1 MFKIFRNFFQRKQK
15 TEEHFPDYICK
26 GICHDGM
33 RCVDL
38 PNHAEIC
45 TSKELVLTPETIAF
59 LKEEINKSVDQRWK
73 EETDVM
79 IKTAKVGPIAR
90 RKACC

>member
-1 MFKIFRNFFQRKQK
+1 MFKIFLNLLQRKQK
-15 TEEHFPDYICK
+15 TEEHFPDYKCK

-33 RCVDL
+33 RCIDL

-59 LKEEINKSVDQRWK
+59 LKDEINKSVDQRWNAEIADMLK
-73 EETDVM
+73 A
-79 IKTAKVGPIAR
+79 AKVDPIVR

>member
-1 MFKIFRNFFQRKQK
+1 MINFIRRMFSSKQV
-15 TEEHFPDYICK
+15 TEEHFPDYKCK

-45 TSKELVLTPETIAF
+45 TSKELILTPETIAF
-59 LKEEINKSVDQRWK
+59 LKEEISRSIDEKWNAETKAMLKAAQVD
-73 EETDVM
+73 
-79 IKTAKVGPIAR
+79 PIVR

>member
-1 MFKIFRNFFQRKQK
+1 MINFIRRMFSSKQV
-15 TEEHFPDYICK
+15 TEEHFPDYKCK

-45 TSKELVLTPETIAF
+45 TSKELILTPETVAF
-59 LKEEINKSVDQRWK
+59 LREEIKKGVDQRWNA
-73 EETDVM
+73 ETAAM
-79 IKTAKVGPIAR
+79 LKAAKVDPIVR